1 MSSRRLAAA
10 AKKSTTKIANTIFTA
25 PNIAFTKAMNK
36 WNKGGET
43 PLWRCSFYRPFQ
55 CFLLLSSFQRRWAYY
70 STFTAGA
77 GAELHRKCGGFAPL
91 VDEHTEQMDAPPYG
105 RAVSDAP
112 PHSGLSPIAV
122 FRHYCSRHL
131 ICIVP
136 FTRRGPSLHRH
147 YPASLLLWPH
157 PTPRFAFAT
166 ARPPK
171 FLTELSRRV
180 VLLCPAAP
188 ARPKPIRALGV
199 GFTASELLAARNSSN
214 ETLRR
219 RFICIAT
226 HLFVRQDSRIRV
238 APLTACRPNHISV
251 CL

>member
-1 MSSRRLAAA
+1 MAQGDLTLPYQTRKFSRHLLIYGHRMTSRLHLLLCNKRREGTFA
-10 AKKSTTKIANTIFTA
+10 T

-55 CFLLLSSFQRRWAYY
+55 CFLLLSSFQRRCAYY

-122 FRHYCSRHL
+122 FRHYCSR
-131 ICIVP
+131 
-136 FTRRGPSLHRH
+136 
-147 YPASLLLWPH
+147 
-157 PTPRFAFAT
+157 
-166 ARPPK
+166 
-171 FLTELSRRV
+171 LT
-180 VLLCPAAP
+180 
-188 ARPKPIRALGV
+188 
-199 GFTASELLAARNSSN
+199 
-214 ETLRR
+214 
-219 RFICIAT
+219 
-226 HLFVRQDSRIRV
+226 
-238 APLTACRPNHISV
+238 
-251 CL
+251 

>member
-1 MSSRRLAAA
+1 MEHEHITWEHSERTRPSKRTLIEKYSWVMRPLCSDSGYPAVWNFGLNRLLPGMSSRRLTAA

-122 FRHYCSRHL
+122 FRHYCSR
-131 ICIVP
+131 
-136 FTRRGPSLHRH
+136 
-147 YPASLLLWPH
+147 
-157 PTPRFAFAT
+157 
-166 ARPPK
+166 
-171 FLTELSRRV
+171 LT
-180 VLLCPAAP
+180 
-188 ARPKPIRALGV
+188 
-199 GFTASELLAARNSSN
+199 
-214 ETLRR
+214 
-219 RFICIAT
+219 
-226 HLFVRQDSRIRV
+226 
-238 APLTACRPNHISV
+238 
-251 CL
+251 